1 MAPSRP
7 LINSKFRSMS
17 EPNLPECLLR
27 EQQSEQSPDLDLSFI
42 NADEHSSRDNVVPL
56 QSFSQLPHELMPVD
70 KEKNIKNFLASL
82 PSLQTI
88 EDDQGIGE
96 NTYTSESG
104 SGSSSPILTPTDDE
118 QFNIKRHKLVK
129 EIKDEKS
136 SRARHSKLD
145 DVDMGSS
152 PTELSTGYYSQTSS
166 SQVLE
171 KPPSMS
177 QSYINIPPKPAPPA
191 TLRSTK
197 SKVSTTPP
205 GSSSIT
211 TPMVAQLRQPIAL
224 SSQLP
229 YKIIPRA
236 ALMAGK
242 ATSMPHNLALA
253 HNLCSFPLPPKLLT
267 ISTESSKTSLSSMA
281 LPETEVDV
289 EEERDDPVEDSIMI
303 TVTKSKDNLRDIVED
318 SSVDALELPSTTRVQ
333 EGHARQSSDGA
344 IMTVSASSSRET
356 MTSDTGN
363 QHRRAK
369 SDGESISGPTQIP
382 SVPDRVKEIEEM
394 NVVHN
399 IMEGSS
405 YTNTGVAHSPG
416 GISTSITENSED
428 KQQSDSSTSTSDD
441 KLQSIGTMSRTSSE
455 HSLSSCSRD
464 IELEELAHYSV
475 ASCSPLLIR
484 STRHGSL
491 SPNPPSLQMKI
502 VTEQTR
508 CTSLMF
514 LPQSEQEQQQQR
526 EGELND
532 TNLASTLMGAVKA
545 RVQDIEEKN
554 KDYAGSGRSK
564 STLEKGDG
572 VTKVSPPSTHTP
584 LSNVMAGSIDAT
596 EGEAE
601 IEALVTLR
609 QHSTTSQVRPSSE
622 VLVKDDSSLPNVSQ
636 PRMER
641 RESTPPALFTA
652 WSQWMPA
659 DGIPTKPVQDLK
671 QKFEDSTK
679 ESKTFSKSTEARP
692 QVRAVD
698 SLKVGSNLRRS
709 QSLKVVGSPTGKSVE
724 RRRRKNPSCDES
736 PSFTPI
742 SDSCS
747 QD

>member
-1 MAPSRP
+1 M
-7 LINSKFRSMS
+7 NSKFKSMS

-27 EQQSEQSPDLDLSFI
+27 EQHSEQCHDLDLPFV
-42 NADEHSSRDNVVPL
+42 NEDERSSQDNITNLVPL
-56 QSFSQLPHELMPVD
+56 QSFSQLPHQLMPVD

-118 QFNIKRHKLVK
+118 QLYVKRHKLVK
-129 EIKDEKS
+129 EIKDEKNL
-136 SRARHSKLD
+136 RPRHSKPD
-145 DVDMGSS
+145 DIETGSS
-152 PTELSTGYYSQTSS
+152 PTELSTGYYSQTTS

-171 KPPSMS
+171 KPPSVL

-197 SKVSTTPP
+197 SKVSPSPP

-211 TPMVAQLRQPIAL
+211 TPMMAQVRQPIAL

-229 YKIIPRA
+229 YKVISRGPF
-236 ALMAGK
+236 MGGK

-253 HNLCSFPLPPKLLT
+253 HNLCSFPPPPKLTT

-281 LPETEVDV
+281 QLPEMEVGV
-289 EEERDDPVEDSIMI
+289 EEERDNEVKDLIMI
-303 TVTKSKDNLRDIVED
+303 TVTENKDDIQDLVED
-318 SSVDALELPSTTRVQ
+318 TSLDMLELPARTREQ
-333 EGHARQSSDGA
+333 EGHTRQNSDGA
-344 IMTVSASSSRET
+344 IMTVSASSSRDT
-356 MTSDTGN
+356 MTSDIGN

-394 NVVHN
+394 NVVHGN
-399 IMEGSS
+399 ILEGSS
-405 YTNTGVAHSPG
+405 YNNAGLAHSPG

-428 KQQSDSSTSTSDD
+428 KRQNDSSTSTSDD
-441 KLQSIGTMSRTSSE
+441 KQQSIGTMSRSSSE
-455 HSLSSCSRD
+455 RSLSSCSHD

-475 ASCSPLLIR
+475 TSGSPHFTR

-514 LPQSEQEQQQQR
+514 LPHSEQEQQQHR

-532 TNLASTLMGAVKA
+532 MNIASTLMGAVKA

-554 KDYAGSGRSK
+554 KDNSGSGRSK
-564 STLEKGDG
+564 STLEKGE
-572 VTKVSPPSTHTP
+572 VARKISPPSILRP
-584 LSNVMAGSIDAT
+584 LSNMVAGGTNAG

-601 IEALVTLR
+601 IEALVSLR
-609 QHSTTSQVRPSSE
+609 QHLTTSQVRPSSE

-636 PRMER
+636 PRMGR
-641 RESTPPALFTA
+641 RESTPPALFSA

-671 QKFEDSTK
+671 QKFEDSTN
-679 ESKTFSKSTEARP
+679 ESKAFSRSTEARP
-692 QVRAVD
+692 PVRAVD

-709 QSLKVVGSPTGKSVE
+709 QSLKAVGSPTGKNVE
-724 RRRRKNPSCDES
+724 RCRRKKPSRNES
-736 PSFTPI
+736 ASFIPI